1 MPMFARLPRWVILKI
16 NPRFSTFVG
25 FKLVVLETLII
36 SRVIELTFWQ
46 QLLSNI
52 AKVAKSHNEGKDS
65 KTVFDEISDSK
76 LSAEDKQP
84 LRLLQEAQT
93 FSIAGTETTTWILS
107 VRRPRAEEA
116 PPSLSHCRKLTLRS
130 DHDGPHA

>member
-16 NPRFSTFVG
+16 NPGFGTFVG
-25 FKLVVLETLII
+25 FKLVVQETLII
-36 SRVIELTFWQ
+36 SRVIKLNFLQ

-52 AKVAKSHNEGKDS
+52 ARVAKSHHEGKDS
-65 KTVFDEISDSK
+65 KTVFDEIFDSRLSD
-76 LSAEDKQP
+76 EDKQP

-107 VRRPRAEEA
+107 VRRPRAEG
-116 PPSLSHCRKLTLRS
+116 PPLFHTAKS
-130 DHDGPHA
+130 

>member
-16 NPRFSTFVG
+16 NPGFGAFVG
-25 FKLVVLETLII
+25 FKLVVQETLII
-36 SRVIELTFWQ
+36 SRVIKLNFLQ

-52 AKVAKSHNEGKDS
+52 ARVAKSHHEGKDS
-65 KTVFDEISDSK
+65 KTVFDEIFDSRLSD
-76 LSAEDKQP
+76 EDKQP

-107 VRRPRAEEA
+107 VRRPRAEG
-116 PPSLSHCRKLTLRS
+116 PPLFHTAKS
-130 DHDGPHA
+130 